1 MGRPTGMI
9 DRMRDEVTVHVAAP
23 PEKVWELVAD
33 VTQVG
38 RLSPET
44 FEAEW
49 VGGATG
55 PAVGA
60 RFRGHVRRGGR
71 GPVVYWTECVV
82 TACEPGREFAFDVLG
97 AGRKVNSWRYVFT
110 PSGDGTDVT
119 ESFQLATGPA
129 TRLYWAVAGWVRGP
143 FNRRNLRTTLERL
156 RAAAEAPE

>member
-1 MGRPTGMI
+1 MI
-9 DRMRDEVTVHVAAP
+9 GSMRDEVTVHIAAP
-23 PEKVWELVAD
+23 PDEVWALVAD

-60 RFRGHVRRGGR
+60 RFKGHVRRGGR
-71 GPVVYWTECVV
+71 GPVVYWTLCEV
-82 TACEPGREFAFDVLG
+82 TACEPGRLFGFDVLG
-97 AGRKVNSWRYVFT
+97 GGQRINTWLYRFE

-119 ESFQLATGPA
+119 ESFALVPSPA
-129 TRLYWAVAGWVRGP
+129 TRAYWAVAGWVRRP
-143 FNRRNLRTTLERL
+143 FNRRNLQTSLERL
-156 RAAAEAPE
+156 KAVAEADAKAT